1 MHFVFLSR
9 CVTSAAAQHLPAGD
23 FAACW
28 PVALGQY
35 NGGAAVFL
43 SKDRSILNP
52 REEVLPVPID
62 EAALPLLSEAS
73 ECFARIC

>member
-1 MHFVFLSR
+1 M
-9 CVTSAAAQHLPAGD
+9 QHLPSGD

-43 SKDRSILNP
+43 GRQQRILDP
-52 REEVLPVPID
+52 REEVLPVPIPED
-62 EAALPLLSEAS
+62 AVPLLSEAS
-73 ECFARIC
+73 ECCVLPA